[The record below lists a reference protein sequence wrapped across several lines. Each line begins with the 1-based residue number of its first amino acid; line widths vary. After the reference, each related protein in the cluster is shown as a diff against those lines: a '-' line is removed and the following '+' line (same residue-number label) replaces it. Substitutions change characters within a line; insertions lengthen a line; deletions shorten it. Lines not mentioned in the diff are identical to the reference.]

1 MKKDLIVGCYTNYS
15 WDKIKF
21 WVNSIDQCGFTG
33 DKMMVIYN
41 SDIEPIHELIKRNFK
56 LFAFNQHPETLQL
69 YYPNKFVIAVQRFA
83 DLWRF
88 FSSID
93 LNEYRYIIHT
103 DVKDV
108 IFQKNPSDWL
118 TDNMGDA
125 KLLASCESL
134 NYEDEPWG
142 NENLADSF
150 PMAYDGMKSKPI
162 WNCGVQAGDPIVLR
176 DLWLVIYNMC
186 TGNQVHNPDQAAY
199 NVLLN
204 LEPYKQITKFVM
216 SEDAWAA
223 QLGTTMDPKKIE
235 DFKPKLLEPQPI
247 WSNNS
252 VCTSIGIEHTIV
264 HQYDRVPSISGQ
276 IEAKYK

>member
-1 MKKDLIVGCYTNYS
+1 
-15 WDKIKF
+15 
-21 WVNSIDQCGFTG
+21 
-33 DKMMVIYN
+33 
-41 SDIEPIHELIKRNFK
+41 
-56 LFAFNQHPETLQL
+56 
-69 YYPNKFVIAVQRFA
+69 
-83 DLWRF
+83 
-88 FSSID
+88 
-93 LNEYRYIIHT
+93 
-103 DVKDV
+103 
-108 IFQKNPSDWL
+108 
-118 TDNMGDA
+118 
-125 KLLASCESL
+125 
-134 NYEDEPWG
+134 
-142 NENLADSF
+142 
-150 PMAYDGMKSKPI
+150 MAYDGMKSKPI